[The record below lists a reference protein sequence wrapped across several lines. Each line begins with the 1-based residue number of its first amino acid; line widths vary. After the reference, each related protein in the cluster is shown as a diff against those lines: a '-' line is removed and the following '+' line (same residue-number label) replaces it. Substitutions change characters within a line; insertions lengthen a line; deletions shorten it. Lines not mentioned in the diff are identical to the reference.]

1 MFFFE
6 SLSMPAVVM
15 FTVVLIGLMVVNEL
29 SRRNF
34 KWSLF
39 LFVGLPI
46 LLTPYWMYMDNEVS
60 NWFVWVKV
68 YSALMGAIG
77 FMVIRFSNF
86 ANKNRWYLLFPPL
99 ILAINI
105 FEAVIRE
112 IQVAEIQG
120 VSEGLLLLGGE
131 WNYFNAAAGILNIV
145 TICGWVGIY
154 AVTRG
159 SNRDMVWP
167 DMLWFWIIAYDIWNF
182 AYIYNCL
189 TANVLYTGVALLL
202 SCTIPALWWAKGAWL
217 QHRAHTL
224 ALWAM
229 FMMTFPYMFTD
240 SLYTVKVSYN
250 PTAMWTISLI
260 SFFANVALVGYQG
273 YRLYTR
279 KLNPIKHELYTD
291 LGKYQEVAESR
302 A

>member
-1 MFFFE
+1 
-6 SLSMPAVVM
+6 
-15 FTVVLIGLMVVNEL
+15 
-29 SRRNF
+29 
-34 KWSLF
+34 
-39 LFVGLPI
+39 
-46 LLTPYWMYMDNEVS
+46 
-60 NWFVWVKV
+60 
-68 YSALMGAIG
+68 MGAVG

-86 ANKNRWYLLFPPL
+86 ANRHRWYLLFPPL
-99 ILAINI
+99 ILSINI
-105 FEAVIRE
+105 LEAVIRE
-112 IQVAEIQG
+112 IQVADIQG

-131 WNYFNAAAGILNIV
+131 WNYFNAAAGILNII
-145 TICGWVGIY
+145 TICGWAGIY
-154 AVTRG
+154 AATRG
-159 SNRDMVWP
+159 NNRDMVWP

-240 SLYTVKVSYN
+240 SIYTVKVSYN
-250 PTAMWTISLI
+250 PEAMWAISML
-260 SFFANVALVGYQG
+260 SFVANVALVIYQG
-273 YRLYTR
+273 RRIYTLR
-279 KLNPIKHELYTD
+279 LNPAKDELYTD
-291 LGKYQEVAESR
+291 LEKYREVAK

>member
-6 SLSMPAVVM
+6 SFTTPAVIM
-15 FTVVLIGLMVVNEL
+15 FVVVLLGLIGVNEL
-29 SRRNF
+29 SRRNL
-34 KWSLF
+34 KWSMF

-46 LLTPYWMYMDNEVS
+46 MLTPYWMYMDNEVS

-68 YSALMGAIG
+68 YSALMGAVG

-86 ANKNRWYLLFPPL
+86 ANKHRWYLLFPPL
-99 ILAINI
+99 ILSINI
-105 FEAVIRE
+105 LEAVIRE
-112 IQVAEIQG
+112 IQVADIQG
-120 VSEGLLLLGGE
+120 VSEGLLLLGGD

-145 TICGWVGIY
+145 TICGWAGIY

-159 SNRDMVWP
+159 KNRDMVWP

-240 SLYTVKVSYN
+240 SIYTVKVSYN
-250 PTAMWTISLI
+250 PDAMWLI
-260 SFFANVALVGYQG
+260 SMLSFVANVALVVYQG
-273 YRLYTR
+273 YRIVQM
-279 KLNPIKHELYTD
+279 KLNPIKDELYTD
-291 LGKYQEVAESR
+291 LAKYQEVAK

>member
-260 SFFANVALVGYQG
+260 SFFANVALFGYQG